1 MPKSGTLT
9 AAVLKNF
16 SELASETFD
25 VARLAR
31 RQIKS
36 GYYFLGLVNTASFH
50 ILLLK

>member
-31 RQIKS
+31 RKIS
-36 GYYFLGLVNTASFH
+36 RDVTFLGLVNMASFH
-50 ILLLK
+50 ILLFK

>member
-25 VARLAR
+25 VARVAR
-31 RQIKS
+31 SQDIT
-36 GYYFLGLVNTASFH
+36 FLGLVNMASSH
-50 ILLLK
+50 ILLFK

>member
-31 RQIKS
+31 RQIS
-36 GYYFLGLVNTASFH
+36 QGYYFLGLVNMAPFH
-50 ILLLK
+50 ILLFK